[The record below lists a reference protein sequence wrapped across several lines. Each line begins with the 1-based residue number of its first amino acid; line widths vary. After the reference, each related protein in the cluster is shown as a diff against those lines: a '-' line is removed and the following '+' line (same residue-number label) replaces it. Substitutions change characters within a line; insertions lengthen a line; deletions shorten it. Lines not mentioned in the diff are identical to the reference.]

1 MPKKLPYGQADF
13 AAMIER
19 NYAYVDKTLF
29 VELLE
34 DENNTYQFFL
44 RPRRFGK
51 SLFLSVLENYY
62 DINKKGKFDTLFGN
76 LYIGKKPTPEQGKY
90 AVMRFDFSGLDTEN
104 HEVFKKSFSNKVQ
117 ERVIDFLERYK
128 NLFPNTERVRESGLG
143 ISALDIAYT
152 AARNSDVPIYV
163 IIDEYD
169 HFANK
174 LTAMGKTYRDEVKAG
189 GLVRAFYESLK
200 SGTGSVIKRIFI
212 TGVSPMMMNDMTSG
226 FNMATDYS
234 LFPKYNEMFG
244 FTREEVEWLMRETG
258 VDENLIK
265 VDMETYYNGY
275 IFSKYSEKRLYNS
288 QMVLYLFCQIL
299 QLGGQPEHIVD
310 PNLRTDYGRLRR
322 LVENERNREM
332 LLQIMKNGAV
342 ATDIIERFSIEELNR
357 SEYFVSL
364 LFYLGMLTI
373 GGTERDVTRL
383 IIPNYSVKTLYWE
396 YAMSYAQDVENVE
409 INTSKLSD
417 TIRDMAYD
425 GDIKPYVDYFVENF
439 LKRLSNRDLQ
449 NFDEKYIKVMMLS
462 TMFISGVYLPVS
474 EDETV
479 NGYTDIYL
487 QKHPA
492 KPGIKYEYV
501 FEVKY
506 AKTGATEAE
515 IAAKF
520 AEAEAQIEKYKKD
533 ERFKNRN
540 DIKFAALVFKG
551 KGDAEARPL

>member
-1 MPKKLPYGQADF
+1 MPKKLPYGQSNF

-19 NYAYVDKTLF
+19 NYAYVDKTRF

-62 DINKKGKFDTLFGN
+62 DINRKGKFDTLFGN

-104 HEVFKKSFSNKVQ
+104 HEVFRKSFLNRVQ

-128 NLFPNTERVRESGLG
+128 NLFPNTERVMEGGLG
-143 ISALDIAYT
+143 IDALDIAYT
-152 AARNSDVPIYV
+152 AACNVDIPIFV

-174 LTAMGKTYRDEVKAG
+174 LIAMGKTYRDEVKAG

-226 FNMATDYS
+226 FNMSTDYS
-234 LFPKYNEMFG
+234 LFPKYNEMMG
-244 FTREEVEWLMRETG
+244 FTREEVEWLMRETR

-275 IFSKYSEKRLYNS
+275 MFSRKGKNKVYNP
-288 QMVLYLFCQIL
+288 QMVLYLFDQIL
-299 QLGGQPEHIVD
+299 QLGRQPEHIVD

-396 YAMSYAQDVENVE
+396 YAMSYAQDAENVE
-409 INTSKLSD
+409 INTSELSD

-425 GDIKPYVDYFVENF
+425 GDIKPYVNYFVENF

-462 TMFISGVYLPVS
+462 TMFISGLYLPKS

-479 NGYTDIYL
+479 NGYTDVYL

-501 FEVKY
+501 FEIKY
-506 AKTGATEAE
+506 AKTDATEAE
-515 IAAKF
+515 IVAKF
-520 AEAEAQIEKYKKD
+520 TEAETQIEKYKKD

-540 DIKFAALVFKG
+540 DIKFAALVFRG
-551 KGDAEARPL
+551 KGDAEVRPL